1 MKIAV
6 AELRGKIINTL
17 LEGFT
22 EEQAGRI
29 ADYLV
34 WAEMAGIKTQGIIKM
49 TGTEPLQNIKPQHD
63 IKIERDTKL
72 SQLINAGAY
81 PAPLV
86 SQIATDVVIDKAKEH
101 GFGLVGI
108 HNTFSS
114 NGAQAYYAERIAK
127 EDLIGIV
134 MARSP
139 ASTAAFDGIDPLF
152 GTNPVGFSFPTMNDP
167 LVFDAATS
175 AMTFYGLIL
184 AKAKGEQIPDDM
196 AIDKDG
202 KPTNDPVAAMDGALL
217 PFDKAYKGSGFGMV
231 VETMA
236 GPLVKAAYGQLEGEW
251 GSLFIAI
258 DPNLLIDTN
267 EFKTNVSELI
277 KKIKSSR
284 KKPGVDEIRLPGER
298 ANTSYKQANASG
310 LVDVDDVILQQ
321 LGYV

>member
-1 MKIAV
+1 
-6 AELRGKIINTL
+6 
-17 LEGFT
+17 
-22 EEQAGRI
+22 
-29 ADYLV
+29 
-34 WAEMAGIKTQGIIKM
+34 
-49 TGTEPLQNIKPQHD
+49 
-63 IKIERDTKL
+63 
-72 SQLINAGAY
+72 
-81 PAPLV
+81 
-86 SQIATDVVIDKAKEH
+86 
-101 GFGLVGI
+101 
-108 HNTFSS
+108 
-114 NGAQAYYAERIAK
+114 
-127 EDLIGIV
+127 
-134 MARSP
+134 
-139 ASTAAFDGIDPLF
+139 
-152 GTNPVGFSFPTMNDP
+152 
-167 LVFDAATS
+167 
-175 AMTFYGLIL
+175 MTFYGLIL

-284 KKPGVDEIRLPGER
+284 KKTGVDEIRLPGER